1 MVMLD
6 KLNLV
11 MVVAEAEE
19 AVVPLVDQEEVLV
32 KIIVMVVLG
41 VMVQVQNM

>member
-11 MVVAEAEE
+11 MVAAVAEE

-32 KIIVMVVLG
+32 KIIVMVVAV
-41 VMVQVQNM
+41 VMAQVQNM